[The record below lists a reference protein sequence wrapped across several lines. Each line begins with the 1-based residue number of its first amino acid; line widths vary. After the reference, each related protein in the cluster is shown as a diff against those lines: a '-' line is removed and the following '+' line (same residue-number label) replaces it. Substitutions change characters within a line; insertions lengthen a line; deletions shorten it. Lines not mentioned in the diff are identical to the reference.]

1 MRFVWLAVVSMV
13 KRKDSGAGNGSRTRD
28 LQLGK
33 LTLYQ
38 LSYSRSVC
46 EILYRRACRG
56 RNIEA
61 FLPLPAGR
69 RRYESTTAGGT
80 PALRQQSNHP
90 FGHFE
95 SLQSP

>member
-1 MRFVWLAVVSMV
+1 
-13 KRKDSGAGNGSRTRD
+13 
-28 LQLGK
+28 
-33 LTLYQ
+33 
-38 LSYSRSVC
+38 VC

-95 SLQSP
+95 SLHSP